1 MGSQW
6 LDIDMMIRKM
16 FIQLLFPFIL
26 FLAKAE
32 SQDSRTTI
40 IMEKECFPDTQNGE
54 KILICQEKFGD
65 YDYDNETFQRFVKE
79 TIYSENGDLLS
90 ETVQDDVPQAAA
102 GAHPVDYTS
111 GVGGSSNLIVQTREC
126 ACSSFARRPQN
137 GVTLGDCR
145 SRYRGGLWCYVEA
158 DTAAYCRDKTWSKR
172 TRRYWSYSA
181 CYLEE

>member
-1 MGSQW
+1 MGHW
-6 LDIDMMIRKM
+6 LDIDMVIRKM

-26 FLAKAE
+26 FMAKAE
-32 SQDSRTTI
+32 SQGSRTTI
-40 IMEKECFPDTQNGE
+40 IKEKECFPDTQNGE
-54 KILICQEKFGD
+54 KILICQEILGV
-65 YDYDNETFQRFVKE
+65 YDNETFQRFVKE

-102 GAHPVDYTS
+102 GAYP
-111 GVGGSSNLIVQTREC
+111 GSSNLIVQPREC
-126 ACSSFARRPQN
+126 SCSSFTRRLQN

-145 SRYRGGLWCYVEA
+145 SRYRGRVWCYVEA

>member
-1 MGSQW
+1 
-6 LDIDMMIRKM
+6 M
-16 FIQLLFPFIL
+16 FP
-26 FLAKAE
+26 E
-32 SQDSRTTI
+32 SQGSRTTI
-40 IMEKECFPDTQNGE
+40 IKEKECFPDTQNGE
-54 KILICQEKFGD
+54 KILICQEILGA
-65 YDYDNETFQRFVKE
+65 YDNGTFQTFVKE

-90 ETVQDDVPQAAA
+90 ETVQDAPHQAAS

-111 GVGGSSNLIVQTREC
+111 GVGGSSNLIVQPREC
-126 ACSSFARRPQN
+126 SCSSFTRRSQN

-145 SRYRGGLWCYVEA
+145 SRYRGRVWCYVEA